1 MVDYHNLFK
10 ESLLTNQDG
19 PLLVARSS
27 RKRAVLLPHVRQ
39 FLGLGGGG
47 GWANNVHSTTFWTWR
62 STFLAL
68 FLGLGGWGGRTR
80 VILLRSG
87 HDAPDFSKNV
97 QYYVK
102 VATSL
107 AKNIPGCL
115 CKENM
120 TGTCLGIAKSSW
132 NVQFSGVLNQ
142 TIERVQD
149 DWSIQ

>member
-1 MVDYHNLFK
+1 MGHCWCLGRPFLKAQWKNW
-10 ESLLTNQDG
+10 
-19 PLLVARSS
+19 
-27 RKRAVLLPHVRQ
+27 RKTHRH
-39 FLGLGGGG
+39 GGSFIPPRTSVFVVGG
-47 GWANNVHSTTFWTWR
+47 WGGVGWANNVHSTTFWTWR

-68 FLGLGGWGGRTR
+68 FLGLGGWGGITR

-120 TGTCLGIAKSSW
+120 TGTCLGIAKSSR